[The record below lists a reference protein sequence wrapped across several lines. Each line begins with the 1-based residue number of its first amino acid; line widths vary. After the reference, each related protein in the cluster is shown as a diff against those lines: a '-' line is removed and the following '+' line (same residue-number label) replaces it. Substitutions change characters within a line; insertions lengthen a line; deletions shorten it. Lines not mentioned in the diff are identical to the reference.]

1 MSKHCRTGANL
12 TIKMREQ
19 KIPAVSPTYFYIVDW
34 GISLVVSSGGKG
46 RSEGYCACEW

>member
-12 TIKMREQ
+12 TITMRTENSCVFQ
-19 KIPAVSPTYFYIVDW
+19 LIFILLIGAFLGLSP
-34 GISLVVSSGGKG
+34 LGKG